1 MKITKAQLKKLIK
14 EALEDRINPDDDD
27 LEQAGFRPVP
37 EEGKRMVYVVFEST
51 ADNEFSDARERRIDA
66 IFDSKEKAIAHIED
80 YGYSERDRDAYISQT
95 IEEHEL
101 E

>member
-14 EALEDRINPDDDD
+14 EEL
-27 LEQAGFRPVP
+27 
-37 EEGKRMVYVVFEST
+37 EGKRMVYVVFEDT
-51 ADNEFSDARERRIDA
+51 PWRERSIEA
-66 IFDSKEKAIAHIED
+66 IFDSREKAEAYIED
-80 YGYSERDRDAYISQT
+80 YYPSERDRGVHTSQI